1 MFKNKPVTL
10 LITSGLLILLI
21 AVAGVY
27 PLISNNLRTGAMGGG
42 NRPQMQGQ
50 APGNGNFSPGENLP
64 SNMTPPEGFQ
74 RFDNQTGGNGQFTQG
89 GPGGN
94 FTGTMPTFSATSL
107 KLIQLLRLVQSAG
120 AVIVAL
126 FAILAILGI
135 FLGKNWG
142 RKLAITSA
150 ILAILFTVAGMFG
163 FMMGLSLWIK
173 IAALVI
179 SISIVV
185 LSSLPKSR
193 QQATVPA

>member
-10 LITSGLLILLI
+10 LITGGLLILLI

-27 PLISNNLRTGAMGGG
+27 PLIPNDLRPGAIGGG

-50 APGNGNFSPGENLP
+50 VPGNGNFSPGENLP
-64 SNMTPPEGFQ
+64 SNMTQPEGFQ
-74 RFDNQTGGNGQFTQG
+74 RSNNQTGGNDQLTQG
-89 GPGGN
+89 APGGN
-94 FTGTMPTFSATSL
+94 FTGTMPTLSTTSM

-120 AVIVAL
+120 AVIVAI
-126 FAILAILGI
+126 FAILAFLGI

-142 RKLAITSA
+142 RKLVITSA

-163 FMMGLSLWIK
+163 FMLGLSLWIK
-173 IAALVI
+173 IAVFVI
-179 SISIVV
+179 SIAIVV

-193 QQATVPA
+193 QTTTVPA